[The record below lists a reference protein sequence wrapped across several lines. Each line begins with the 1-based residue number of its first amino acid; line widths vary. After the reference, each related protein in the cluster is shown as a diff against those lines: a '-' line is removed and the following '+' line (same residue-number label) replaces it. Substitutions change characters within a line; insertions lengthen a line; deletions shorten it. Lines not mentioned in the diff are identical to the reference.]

1 MHAIQPPW
9 DGLAAPA
16 ALPAPRPAAEADT
29 GFAVVDVETT
39 GLGRTDR
46 VVSAG
51 VYQLDAQ
58 GEVTGH
64 WYTLVNPERDPG
76 PVWIHG
82 LTAEML
88 ADAPTFPEIAGEL
101 AERLRGRI
109 MVAHNA
115 LFDWNMIA
123 REFARAGLR
132 APVEQRLCTM
142 VLSRDLG
149 LPLPNG
155 KLSSLVAHFGVQ
167 QRQAHN
173 ALDDA
178 RVLAEAFRPS
188 LQLAREFGVPLPLTA
203 CVAVTDLGEDSP
215 APTRGTSWSSSYR
228 PSRKRPAC
236 PYPNPGR
243 WQDGSPLVQ
252 GMRVA
257 ITGDTATERELL
269 EDRAVEAGL
278 HIATSVSRLTSLLVT
293 NEPGSWSGKA
303 RKAREHGTPVVGEDA
318 FLQLL
323 REVAP
328 HPGVRPADQ

>member
-1 MHAIQPPW
+1 MYAIQSSAVPEQ
-9 DGLAAPA
+9 
-16 ALPAPRPAAEADT
+16 RSAEQRQ

-39 GLGRTDR
+39 GLGRSDR
-46 VVSAG
+46 VISAG
-51 VYQLDAQ
+51 VYQLDAD
-58 GEVTGH
+58 GEVTDH
-64 WYTLVNPERDPG
+64 WYSLVNPERDPG

-82 LTAEML
+82 LTSTML
-88 ADAPTFPEIAGEL
+88 AGAPTFPEIADEL
-101 AERLRGRI
+101 ADRLRGRV

-115 LFDWNMIA
+115 LFDWNMIS
-123 REFARAGLR
+123 REYSRAGLR
-132 APVEQRLCTM
+132 APVEHRLCTI
-142 VLSRDLG
+142 VLARDLG
-149 LPLPNG
+149 LPLRNG
-155 KLSSLVAHFGVQ
+155 KLATLASYFGVQ

-178 RVLAEAFRPS
+178 RVLAEVFRPS
-188 LQLAREFGVPLPLTA
+188 LRLARQGGVPLPLTT
-203 CVAVTDLGEDSP
+203 CVAVTDLGEAETVP
-215 APTRGTSWSSSYR
+215 AARMRGSWSSSYR
-228 PSRKRPAC
+228 PSKRRPAC

-243 WQDGSPLVQ
+243 WADGKPLIQ

-293 NEPGSWSGKA
+293 NEPLSWSSKA
-303 RKAREHGTPVVGEDA
+303 RKAREYGTPVVGEDA

-328 HPGVRPADQ
+328 HPGG

>member
-1 MHAIQPPW
+1 MYAYQSPPFPAQRSGD
-9 DGLAAPA
+9 DGPV
-16 ALPAPRPAAEADT
+16 PGGGDR

-39 GLGRTDR
+39 GLGRSDR
-46 VVSAG
+46 VISAG
-51 VYQLDAQ
+51 VYQLDAD
-58 GEVTGH
+58 GEVTDH

-82 LTAEML
+82 LTSEALEG
-88 ADAPTFPEIAGEL
+88 APTFPEVADEL
-101 AERLRGRI
+101 AERLRGRV

-115 LFDWNMIA
+115 LFDWNMIS
-123 REFARAGLR
+123 REYARAGLS

-142 VLSRDLG
+142 VLARDLA

-155 KLSSLVAHFGVQ
+155 KLSSLAAHFGVRQ
-167 QRQAHN
+167 LQAHN

-178 RVLAEAFRPS
+178 RVLAEVFRPS
-188 LQLAREFGVPLPLTA
+188 LRLARDRGLPLPLTT
-203 CVAVTDLGEDSP
+203 CVAVTDLGEDAAAQA
-215 APTRGTSWSSSYR
+215 APVRGSWSSSSYR
-228 PSRKRPAC
+228 PSRKRPPC

-243 WQDGSPLVQ
+243 WEDGKPLMQ

-257 ITGDTATERELL
+257 ITGDTATDRELL

-303 RKAREHGTPVVGEDA
+303 RKARELGTPVVGEDA

-328 HPGVRPADQ
+328 HPGA